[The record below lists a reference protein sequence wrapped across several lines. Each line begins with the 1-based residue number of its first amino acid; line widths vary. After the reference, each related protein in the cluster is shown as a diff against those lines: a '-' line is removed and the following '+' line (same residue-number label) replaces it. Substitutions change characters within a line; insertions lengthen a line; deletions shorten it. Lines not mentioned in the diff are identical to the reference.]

1 MAPPVRPTRQR
12 DEAGA
17 VSLVE
22 LLIALLVL
30 GVISAMVATTVIGT
44 QAATI
49 SSMRISQGAES
60 LTINAVALRRDLSA
74 TVEPA
79 SEAAACAPLSEDFS
93 VPSGVPS
100 GGEAVVFCSF
110 GETSANAEPQP
121 FLLNICAGGPR
132 ITLRMLPGLS
142 DATQLPDWSQLV
154 SWPHSQILVQQADVE
169 CGGSEGSTLMVCP
182 ASADPPSDCVT
193 PPGANGD
200 TTLDLDIAAGATTRP
215 DTPGGAGPTRI
226 EAIIRPPDIEGSS

>member
-1 MAPPVRPTRQR
+1 
-12 DEAGA
+12 
-17 VSLVE
+17 
-22 LLIALLVL
+22 VL

-49 SSMRISQGAES
+49 SSMRMSQGAEG
-60 LTINAVALRRDLSA
+60 LAINAVALRRALSA
-74 TVEPA
+74 TVAPA

-93 VPSGVPS
+93 VPSGVPQ
-100 GGEAVVFCSF
+100 GEAVVFCSF

-121 FLLNICAGGPR
+121 FLLDICAGGPR
-132 ITLRMLPGLS
+132 ITLRSLPGLS

-154 SWPHSQILVQQADVE
+154 SWPHSQILVQQPGVE
-169 CGGSEGSTLMVCP
+169 CGGSEGSTLVVCP

-193 PPGANGD
+193 PPGADGD
-200 TTLDLDIAAGATTRP
+200 TTLDLSIAAGSTTRP
-215 DTPGGAGPTRI
+215 DTPGGAEPTRI